1 MKKNYLRNIGSPFW
15 YKLIAITL
23 FGLMLGDVSYAQ
35 QIPEPTWTYT
45 FSKSEVAIGEEV
57 ELVFK
62 SNIQPGFYVY
72 SNDFDPLLG
81 PQLTEAEFDKH
92 PSYELVGS
100 LRPINPSRK
109 FDEVWDGE
117 VGYFKKKAEFHQT
130 VKILSKD
137 PVIKGILYF
146 QTCSDQSCVS
156 FDPAF
161 SFKGLTVKATAVK
174 PSTAPVEPPK
184 TQEIKD
190 PSVQETVPA
199 TEEVIDTPETVEET
213 PAVERTS
220 SADSTSTSEIDA
232 EDEKGD
238 KGILEKGLTALFLL
252 GFAFGFGAVLTPC
265 VFPML
270 PMTVAFFTKR
280 QGKGAGR
287 KMALFYGFSIVFI
300 YTSFGLLLSSLF
312 GATFGYAIS
321 THWVPNILFFII
333 FIIFGI
339 SFLGAFELVLPSS
352 FVNKIDKNSDRG
364 GYIGVFFIALT
375 LVVISFSCTVPIVG
389 SVAILAE
396 NGEIMRPL
404 AAMLGFSIS
413 FALPFTLFA
422 FFPQWMSKLPK
433 SGGWLNSVK
442 VFFGFIEIAL
452 ALKFFSQADLAYHW
466 GILDRDVFLS
476 LWIVIAAL
484 MGLYFLGKLKFSH
497 DSDLKFI
504 SVPRFFFALASLS
517 FAMYLVPG
525 LFGAPL
531 KPLAGILPPIT
542 TQDFVG
548 GTGTAEGNHDQAGQD
563 TILYADLLHIPLGLP
578 GYFDYEQ
585 GLQAVKQQG
594 KPAFLDFTGHSCAN
608 CRKMEEDVW
617 PNPEVATRLK
627 EKVIIVSL
635 YTDEKTE
642 LPESK
647 WYESKR
653 DGRIKKTVGAQNLDR
668 EIEQYGENAQPMYF
682 IVDGEGKVLS
692 RFNGYKN
699 DPHAFA
705 EFIDRGV
712 EAFNAQNK

>member
-1 MKKNYLRNIGSPFW
+1 MKKNYQRNIGSPFL
-15 YKLIAITL
+15 YKLLAIAL
-23 FGLMLGDVSYAQ
+23 FSFMLGDVSYAQ

-45 FSKSEVAIGEEV
+45 FSKSEVAVGDEV

-62 SNIQPGFYVY
+62 TTIQPGFYIY

-81 PQLTEAEFDKH
+81 PQLTEVEFDKH
-92 PSYELVGS
+92 ASFELVGS
-100 LRPINPSRK
+100 LRPINPSKK

-117 VGYFKKKAEFHQT
+117 IGYFKKKAEFRQT

-156 FDPAF
+156 FDPGF
-161 SFKGLTVKATAVK
+161 SFTGLKVKDAEKKVK
-174 PSTAPVEPPK
+174 IAPVETPNTQKIADPK
-184 TQEIKD
+184 EIEPKEIVVERVD
-190 PSVQETVPA
+190 IIDTTVPP
-199 TEEVIDTPETVEET
+199 VVEERVA
-213 PAVERTS
+213 PADTASASEPVVE
-220 SADSTSTSEIDA
+220 E
-232 EDEKGD
+232 EEEE
-238 KGILEKGLTALFLL
+238 GILQKSLTALFLL
-252 GFAFGFGAVLTPC
+252 GFSFGFLAVLTPC

-287 KMALFYGFSIVFI
+287 KMALFYGLSIVFI
-300 YTSFGLLLSSLF
+300 YTTFGLLLSSLF

-333 FIIFGI
+333 FIIFGV

-476 LWIVIAAL
+476 IWIVISAL

-497 DSDLKFI
+497 DSDLKFV
-504 SVPRFFFALASLS
+504 SVPRFFFALVSFS
-517 FAMYLVPG
+517 FAMYLIPG
-525 LFGAPL
+525 LVGAPL
-531 KPLAGILPPIT
+531 KPLAGILPPLT

-548 GTGTAEGNHDQAGQD
+548 GTGAAEVENANTRQD
-563 TILYADLLHIPLGLP
+563 TVLYSDLLHIPLGLP

-608 CRKMEEDVW
+608 CRKMEEEVW
-617 PNPEVATRLK
+617 PNPEVANRLRD
-627 EKVIIVSL
+627 KVIIVSL

-642 LPESK
+642 VPESK

-653 DGRIKKTVGAQNLDR
+653 NGRMKKTIGDQNLDR
-668 EIEQYGENAQPMYF
+668 QIEQYKSNAQPMYY
-682 IVDGEGKVLS
+682 IVDREGKVLS
-692 RFNGYKN
+692 SFNGYKN
-699 DPHAFA
+699 DPQGFA
-705 EFIDRGV
+705 AFIDEGV
-712 EAFNAQNK
+712 AAFNAQNK

>member
-1 MKKNYLRNIGSPFW
+1 L
-15 YKLIAITL
+15 YKLIAIAL
-23 FGLMLGDVSYAQ
+23 FSLMLGDVSYAQ

-45 FSKSEVAIGEEV
+45 FSKSEVAVGDEV

-81 PQLTEAEFDKH
+81 PQLTEVEFDKH
-92 PSYELVGS
+92 ASFELVGS

-109 FDEVWDGE
+109 YDDVWDGE
-117 VGYFKKKAEFHQT
+117 IGYFKKKAEFRQT
-130 VKILSKD
+130 VKILAKD

-156 FDPAF
+156 FDHGFTF
-161 SFKGLTVKATAVK
+161 SGLVVKAAEKKVK
-174 PSTAPVEPPK
+174 ITPVDPPK
-184 TQEIKD
+184 SQEIPD
-190 PSVQETVPA
+190 PKEIDPKEIEVEQIDSIDTTIAPEVEEQIEPVDTATTTETVVD
-199 TEEVIDTPETVEET
+199 EED
-213 PAVERTS
+213 
-220 SADSTSTSEIDA
+220 D
-232 EDEKGD
+232 
-238 KGILEKGLTALFLL
+238 GILKKGLTALFLL

-321 THWVPNILFFII
+321 THWLPNILFFII
-333 FIIFGI
+333 FIIFGV

-364 GYIGVFFIALT
+364 GYVGVFFIALT
-375 LVVISFSCTVPIVG
+375 LVVISFSCTVPIGG

-476 LWIVIAAL
+476 IWIVISAL

-497 DSDLKFI
+497 DSDLKFV
-504 SVPRFFFALASLS
+504 SVPRFFFALASFS
-517 FAMYLVPG
+517 FAMYLIPG
-525 LFGAPL
+525 LVGAPL
-531 KPLAGILPPIT
+531 KPLAGILPPLT

-548 GTGTAEGNHDQAGQD
+548 GTGTAEVENANTRQD

-578 GYFDYEQ
+578 GFFDYEQ
-585 GLQAVKQQG
+585 GLQAVKRQG

-608 CRKMEEDVW
+608 
-617 PNPEVATRLK
+617 
-627 EKVIIVSL
+627 
-635 YTDEKTE
+635 
-642 LPESK
+642 
-647 WYESKR
+647 
-653 DGRIKKTVGAQNLDR
+653 
-668 EIEQYGENAQPMYF
+668 
-682 IVDGEGKVLS
+682 
-692 RFNGYKN
+692 
-699 DPHAFA
+699 
-705 EFIDRGV
+705 
-712 EAFNAQNK
+712 

>member
-1 MKKNYLRNIGSPFW
+1 
-15 YKLIAITL
+15 
-23 FGLMLGDVSYAQ
+23 MLGDVSYAQ

-45 FSKSEVAIGEEV
+45 FSKSEVAVGDEV

-62 SNIQPGFYVY
+62 TTIQPGFYVY

-81 PQLTEAEFDKH
+81 PQLTEAEFTKH
-92 PSYELVGS
+92 PSFELVGS

-109 FDEVWDGE
+109 FDDVWDGE
-117 VGYFKKKAEFHQT
+117 IGYFKKKAEFRQT
-130 VKILSKD
+130 VKILAKD

-156 FDPAF
+156 FDPGFTF
-161 SFKGLTVKATAVK
+161 SGLVVKAAEKKVK
-174 PSTAPVEPPK
+174 ITPVDPPK
-184 TQEIKD
+184 TNEVANPNEIDPEEIKVEQID
-190 PSVQETVPA
+190 IIDTTPAPTTEEQIVPVDTAATTETVVD
-199 TEEVIDTPETVEET
+199 E
-213 PAVERTS
+213 
-220 SADSTSTSEIDA
+220 
-232 EDEKGD
+232 EDED
-238 KGILEKGLTALFLL
+238 GILKKGLTALFLL

-321 THWVPNILFFII
+321 THWLPNILFFII
-333 FIIFGI
+333 FIIFGV

-364 GYIGVFFIALT
+364 GYVGVFFIALT

-476 LWIVIAAL
+476 IWIVISAL

-497 DSDLKFI
+497 DSDLKFVT
-504 SVPRFFFALASLS
+504 VPRFFFAVVFFS

-525 LFGAPL
+525 LVGAPL
-531 KPLAGILPPIT
+531 KPLAGILPPLT

-548 GTGTAEGNHDQAGQD
+548 GMGTAEVENANTRQD

-578 GYFDYEQ
+578 GFFDYEQ
-585 GLQAVKQQG
+585 GLQAVKRQG

-608 CRKMEEDVW
+608 CRKMEEEVW
-617 PNPEVATRLK
+617 PNPEIANRLK
-627 EKVIIVSL
+627 EKVVIVSL

-653 DGRIKKTVGAQNLDR
+653 DGRIKKTVGSQNLDR

-692 RFNGYKN
+692 KFNGYKN
-699 DPHAFA
+699 DPKAFA

-712 EAFNAQNK
+712 DAFNAQNK

>member
-1 MKKNYLRNIGSPFW
+1 MKKNYLRNTGSPFL
-15 YKLIAITL
+15 YKLLAVAL
-23 FGLMLGDVSYAQ
+23 FSFMLGDVSYGQ

-45 FSKSEVAIGEEV
+45 FSKTEAAVGDEV

-62 SNIQPGFYVY
+62 TNIQPGFYIY
-72 SNDFDPLLG
+72 SNDFDPNLG
-81 PQLTEAEFDKH
+81 PQLTEVEFTKH
-92 PSYELVGS
+92 PSFELIGS
-100 LRPINPSRK
+100 LRPIKPSRK
-109 FDEVWDGE
+109 FDEVWEGE
-117 VGYFKKKAEFHQT
+117 IGYFKKHAEFRQT
-130 VKILSKD
+130 VKILAKD

-156 FDPAF
+156 FEPGF
-161 SFKGLTVKATAVK
+161 SFSGLTVKPADKKVK
-174 PSTAPVEPPK
+174 ISPVEIPK
-184 TQEIKD
+184 AQEIKGTD
-190 PSVQETVPA
+190 EVAPLGVDIDTIAYIDTTAAPITKVQESS
-199 TEEVIDTPETVEET
+199 IDTAAAAEIVEE
-213 PAVERTS
+213 E
-220 SADSTSTSEIDA
+220 EE
-232 EDEKGD
+232 ED
-238 KGILEKGLTALFLL
+238 GILQKGLTALFLL

-321 THWVPNILFFII
+321 THWLPNILFFII
-333 FIIFGI
+333 FIIFGV

-364 GYIGVFFIALT
+364 GYVGVFFIALT

-476 LWIVIAAL
+476 IWIVISAL

-497 DSDLKFI
+497 DSDLKFVT
-504 SVPRFFFALASLS
+504 VPRFFLAVVFFS

-525 LFGAPL
+525 LVGAPL
-531 KPLAGILPPIT
+531 KPLAGILPPLT

-548 GTGTAEGNHDQAGQD
+548 GTGTAEDNHTNTRQD
-563 TILYADLLHIPLGLP
+563 TVLYSDLLHIPLGLP

-608 CRKMEEDVW
+608 CRKMEEEVW
-617 PNPEVATRLK
+617 PNPEVANRLRD
-627 EKVIIVSL
+627 KVVIVSL

-653 DGRIKKTVGAQNLDR
+653 DGRMKKTVGSQNQDR
-668 EIEQYGENAQPMYF
+668 QIEQYKSNAQPMYY

-692 RFNGYKN
+692 TFNGYNN
-699 DPHAFA
+699 DPQAFA
-705 EFIDRGV
+705 AFIDRGV
-712 EAFNAQNK
+712 AAFNAQTK